1 MTGFDYVV
9 IGIVA
14 LSLLFGLWRGVVG
27 EIIALV
33 AWVLAIFVAVEF
45 GAQVGAALFTG
56 MSDPA
61 LRTLAGCV
69 VIFVGVLVVMA
80 LFRML
85 VRSMVKALGLSVSDR
100 ILGMLFGLA
109 RGGNHPHDVVDQRVV
124 DEVVRR
130 DLLQAQQVAGV
141 EDLLGLRR
149 LDAHPVDDLALFLG
163 RRVADVELEQEAVAL
178 RLGQGGQRRAVI
190 HHAHALQVAGGE
202 AKKITAVDGQPLA

>member
-85 VRSMVKALGLSVSDR
+85 VKSMVKALGLSVSDR
-100 ILGMLFGLA
+100 ILGMLFGLV
-109 RGGNHPHDVVDQRVV
+109 RGVLVCMVLVGLGGMTSAPQ
-124 DEVVRR
+124 
-130 DLLQAQQVAGV
+130 QAWWRHSTLAAPLETAVLATKPW
-141 EDLLGLRR
+141 L
-149 LDAHPVDDLALFLG
+149 PDDLAKRIRFS
-163 RRVADVELEQEAVAL
+163 
-178 RLGQGGQRRAVI
+178 
-190 HHAHALQVAGGE
+190 
-202 AKKITAVDGQPLA
+202 